1 MNPGNL
7 PLPPVPFDVLVGGVL
22 AVATAFV
29 FGFFR
34 RSGFPMLLVAILASC
49 AGFFVGQLI
58 ANYFGWNFVMIGRVH
73 VIEGLLGSILAL
85 VIVTS

>member
-1 MNPGNL
+1 MLNL
-7 PLPPVPFDVLVGGVL
+7 PFPAVPFDLLIAVVM

-34 RSGFPMLLVAILASC
+34 RSGFPMLLVSILASC
-49 AGFFVGQLI
+49 AGFALGQLI
-58 ANYFGWNFVMIGRVH
+58 ANALGWDFVMIGRIH

-85 VIVTS
+85 FIVNS